1 MAQSWLWAL
10 SLGPALRPGCGHCP
24 WVLLCARAAGT
35 VPGPCFVP
43 GLWALSLGPALCPGC
58 GHCPWALLGP
68 RLCAPAEARAVRR
81 HLAALLGHLRDAEAS
96 SAEPVTASEV
106 VASGWNLCTVAG
118 VLLGYPAVYTFA
130 EGAENCLALTP
141 LRLFTA
147 RASCP
152 RIKDGL
158 RVQIYSFSVPES
170 LCAEL
175 GDVLDAWRQELKEA
189 FSAQSDF
196 VDLCISSEVVSLP
209 AVAL

>member
-1 MAQSWLWAL
+1 L
-10 SLGPALRPGCGHCP
+10 CG
-24 WVLLCARAAGT
+24 
-35 VPGPCFVP
+35 
-43 GLWALSLGPALCPGC
+43 
-58 GHCPWALLGP
+58 
-68 RLCAPAEARAVRR
+68 PAEARALHRR
-81 HLAALLGHLRDAEAS
+81 LAALLGRLRDAEAA

-106 VASGWNLCTVAG
+106 VPGDWNLCTVAG

-141 LRLFTA
+141 LRVFTA
-147 RASCP
+147 HASCP

-170 LCAEL
+170 LCAQL
-175 GDVLDAWRQELKEA
+175 RDVLDAWCQELKEA

>member
-1 MAQSWLWAL
+1 
-10 SLGPALRPGCGHCP
+10 PA
-24 WVLLCARAAGT
+24 
-35 VPGPCFVP
+35 
-43 GLWALSLGPALCPGC
+43 
-58 GHCPWALLGP
+58 
-68 RLCAPAEARAVRR
+68 LCAPAEARAVRG
-81 HLAALLGHLRDAEAS
+81 HLAALLGHLRDAEAA

-106 VASGWNLCTVAG
+106 VPSDWNLCTVAG

-141 LRLFTA
+141 LRVFTA
-147 RASCP
+147 QASCP

-175 GDVLDAWRQELKEA
+175 REVLDAWCEELQEA